1 MELKDIKAGEG
12 LGDIK
17 FGMTRSQVKKLL
29 GEPSEIEKFSYS
41 DSDEDLSES
50 FHYDELELSAG
61 FDEDAEW
68 RLVTLAVSS
77 PDYEFMNKKLIGID
91 RDSLLATLEEL
102 GIKNLEYEN
111 DPSEDSPESILITSK
126 DKGITFWLED
136 NVVSEI
142 QWGPIYINEET
153 IIWPN

>member
-1 MELKDIKAGEG
+1 MELKEIKAGEG

-41 DSDEDLSES
+41 DEEDDLSES

-61 FDEDAEW
+61 FDEDSDW

-77 PDYEFMNKKLIGID
+77 PDYEFMNKKLIGVD
-91 RDSLLATLEEL
+91 RDSLLATLELL
-102 GIKNLEYEN
+102 GIRNLEYET
-111 DPSEDSPESILITSK
+111 DPSEESPDSILITSK
-126 DKGITFWLED
+126 EKGITFWLED
-136 NVVSEI
+136 GVVSEI

>member
-50 FHYDELELSAG
+50 FHYDELELSVG